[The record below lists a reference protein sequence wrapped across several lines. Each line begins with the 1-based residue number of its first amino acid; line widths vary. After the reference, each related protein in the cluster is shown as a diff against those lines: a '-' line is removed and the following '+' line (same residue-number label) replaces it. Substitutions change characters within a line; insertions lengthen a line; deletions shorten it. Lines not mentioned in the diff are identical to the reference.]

1 MKLTKFLKISM
12 EEMNQQ
18 CLCQVKTKAK
28 IRNKIIVVITITR
41 ITITTAVTLKVVKK
55 TVER

>member
-18 CLCQVKTKAK
+18 CLCQAKTKAK